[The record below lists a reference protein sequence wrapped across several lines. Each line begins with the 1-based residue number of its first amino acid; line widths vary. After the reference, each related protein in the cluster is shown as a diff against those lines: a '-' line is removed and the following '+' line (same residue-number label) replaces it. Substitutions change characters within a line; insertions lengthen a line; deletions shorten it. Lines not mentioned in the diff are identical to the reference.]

1 MDVQPGGG
9 ARGEHRDRD
18 RAGDLRAERVG
29 EQGEHRGEGAGVGR
43 RAAEVHWGV
52 AGQMAMAWL
61 VTIPAAGALA
71 AAFYLLT
78 DALGPEIAGPVAVS
92 VLAAAAAAWLYI
104 RTQRSGAIGA
114 GDFG

>member
-1 MDVQPGGG
+1 MSL
-9 ARGEHRDRD
+9 EE
-18 RAGDLRAERVG
+18 DLRSRLT
-29 EQGEHRGEGAGVGR
+29 
-43 RAAEVHWGV
+43 AAIKAKDLRTAFG

-92 VLAAAAAAWLYI
+92 VLAAGAAAWLYFH
-104 RTQRSGAIGA
+104 TQRSGAIRS
-114 GDFG
+114 GDV